1 MVNYESGTISKVRAS
16 DMRVLQSLP
25 VCHHPIGITHEPVTG
40 RVWVACYGG
49 SIAVY
54 DDR

>member
-1 MVNYESGTISKVRAS
+1 
-16 DMRVLQSLP
+16 MRVLQTVP
-25 VCHHPIGITHEPVTG
+25 ACHHPIGITHEPVTG

-49 SIAVY
+49 QIRVY